1 MDLKDWL
8 KEPEASYKSIKSLM
22 SVELFYPSL
31 DKLKPNKLLR
41 IVVYNSMY
49 TIAKVFLIK
58 INDIT

>member
-8 KEPEASYKSIKSLM
+8 KEPETNYKSIKSLM
-22 SVELFYPSL
+22 SVELLYPSL
-31 DKLKPNKLLR
+31 GKLKPNKLLR

-49 TIAKVFLIK
+49 SIAKVFLIK

>member
-8 KEPEASYKSIKSLM
+8 KEPETNYKSIKSLM
-22 SVELFYPSL
+22 SVELFYPFL
-31 DKLKPNKLLR
+31 GKLKPNKLLR